1 MILGAARMNNE
12 IMQFFELNKS
22 FHNVQFL
29 ETNGI
34 KKHIDNIKYA
44 SHVGGIIAL
53 TGMVGSG
60 KTTLLWQIQQQLR
73 EEKEV
78 VVCRS
83 LSTDKKRVNIGTLYT
98 ALFFDLVKDKN
109 FKIPHQAEQRERKL
123 LELVKKQDK
132 PIVLFIDEAH
142 DLSSQTLISLKRLI
156 ELVYSS
162 GSILT
167 VILAGHP
174 KLGNDLR
181 RPTMEEIGARTQLFQ
196 LNHWIENKEHYG
208 AWLFKQCSRKDVK
221 LADIIT
227 GEAMSLLVTSLVT
240 PLQIN
245 HYLTRALEQAYLSG
259 TKPITVEVIES
270 ILVPDL
276 DGIEAKLA
284 RSGYNLQALCEVLNS
299 RPSEVKAYLLG
310 QLNNTSKLAEFN
322 KEIYKLGII

>member
-1 MILGAARMNNE
+1 MNNE

-22 FHNVQFL
+22 FYNVLFL
-29 ETNGI
+29 ETEGI
-34 KKHIDNIKYA
+34 KKHIANIKYA
-44 SHVGGIIAL
+44 SQIGGIIAL
-53 TGMVGSG
+53 TGMVGTG

-73 EEKEV
+73 DEKEV
-78 VVCRS
+78 IVCRS
-83 LSTDKKRVNIGTLYT
+83 LSTDKKRVNISTLYT

-109 FKIPHQAEQRERKL
+109 FKIPNQAEQRERKL

-162 GSILT
+162 GSVLT

-174 KLGNDLR
+174 KLSNDLR

-196 LNHWIENKEHYG
+196 INHWGENKEHYG
-208 AWLFKQCSRKDVK
+208 AWLFKQCCKKDVK
-221 LADIIT
+221 LTDVIDLDALN
-227 GEAMSLLVTSLVT
+227 LLVNSLVT

-245 HYLTRALEQAYLSG
+245 HYLTMALEQAYLSG
-259 TKPITVEVIES
+259 VKPITIEIIET

-284 RSGYNLQALCEVLNS
+284 RNGYNLQALCALFNS
-299 RPSEVKAYLLG
+299 RPSEVKSYLLG
-310 QLNNTSKLAEFN
+310 QLNNSNKLAEFN
-322 KEIYKLGII
+322 KEICKLGII

>member
-1 MILGAARMNNE
+1 MNNE
-12 IMQFFELNKS
+12 IMQFFELNKH
-22 FHNVQFL
+22 FHNVPFL
-29 ETNGI
+29 ETDGI

-44 SHVGGIIAL
+44 SRVGGIIAI
-53 TGMVGSG
+53 TGMVGTG

-73 EEKEV
+73 DEKEV

-98 ALFFDLVKDKN
+98 ALFFDLAKDKN

-142 DLSSQTLISLKRLI
+142 DLASQTLISLKRLI

-167 VILAGHP
+167 VVLAGHP

-181 RPTMEEIGARTQLFQ
+181 LPTMEEIGARTQLFQ

-208 AWLFKQCSRKDVK
+208 AWLFKQCCRKDINCYRLKPVVWPT
-221 LADIIT
+221 LAK
-227 GEAMSLLVTSLVT
+227 
-240 PLQIN
+240 QIKSVN
-245 HYLTRALEQAYLSG
+245 
-259 TKPITVEVIES
+259 
-270 ILVPDL
+270 
-276 DGIEAKLA
+276 A
-284 RSGYNLQALCEVLNS
+284 RTLIS
-299 RPSEVKAYLLG
+299 
-310 QLNNTSKLAEFN
+310 
-322 KEIYKLGII
+322 

>member
-1 MILGAARMNNE
+1 MNNE
-12 IMQFFELNKS
+12 IMQFFGLNKA
-22 FHNVQFL
+22 FHNVPFL
-29 ETNGI
+29 ETDGI
-34 KKHIDNIKYA
+34 KKHIENIKYA

-53 TGMVGSG
+53 TGMVGTG

-73 EEKEV
+73 DEKEV

-109 FKIPHQAEQRERKL
+109 FKIPNQAEQRERKL

-142 DLSSQTLISLKRLI
+142 DLSSHTLISLKRLI
-156 ELVYSS
+156 EVVYSS

-174 KLGNDLR
+174 KLSNDLR

-196 LNHWIENKEHYG
+196 LNYWIENKENYG
-208 AWLFKQCSRKDVK
+208 TWLFKQCCRKDIK
-221 LADIIT
+221 LADVIT
-227 GEAMSLLVTSLVT
+227 KEAMELLVTNLVT

-245 HYLTRALEQAYLSG
+245 YYLTRALEQAYLSG
-259 TKPITVEVIES
+259 TKPITTEIIES

-284 RSGYNLQALCEVLNS
+284 RSGYNLQALCEILNS
-299 RPSEVKAYLLG
+299 RPSEVKTYLLG